1 MAEAG
6 GRVTFR
12 KKANGLRWP
21 RAATSTRLAF
31 RLAAALVCG
40 YGGRSGRGQEAGV
53 RECWAASIR
62 HFAPVRECTS
72 RHTAFDLTEKKSFI
86 PTWGRSHF
94 DVCSS
99 YDFQGF
105 LKVNLNVTDICIACA
120 GLAMRGQ

>member
-12 KKANGLRWP
+12 KKANSVCWP

-40 YGGRSGRGQEAGV
+40 YGGRSGRGQEAGI

-72 RHTAFDLTEKKSFI
+72 RHTAFDLTEKKSFMPPNMGTVAFSRLTSI
-86 PTWGRSHF
+86 
-94 DVCSS
+94 
-99 YDFQGF
+99 
-105 LKVNLNVTDICIACA
+105 NVTDTCIAQ
-120 GLAMRGQ
+120 GLPMRGQ